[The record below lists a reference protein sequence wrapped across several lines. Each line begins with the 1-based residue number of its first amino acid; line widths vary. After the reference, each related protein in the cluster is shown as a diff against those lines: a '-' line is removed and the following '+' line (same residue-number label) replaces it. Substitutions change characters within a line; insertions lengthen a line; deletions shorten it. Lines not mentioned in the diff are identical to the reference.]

1 MPPENSYGNLTIPSD
16 IAEFY
21 RDFSY
26 RYFSTVSSS
35 HSADHFFNFIDY
47 PTTFRFEITK
57 KKKIK
62 TLDIE

>member
-1 MPPENSYGNLTIPSD
+1 MPPEISYGNLTIPSD

-21 RDFSY
+21 RNFY

-35 HSADHFFNFIDY
+35 YSADHFFNFIDY

-57 KKKIK
+57 KKIK

>member
-1 MPPENSYGNLTIPSD
+1 MPPEISYRNLTIPID
-16 IAEFY
+16 ITDFY
-21 RDFSY
+21 RSFNC

-35 HSADHFFNFIDY
+35 YDYFFNFIDY
-47 PTTFRFEITK
+47 PTTFRLEIT

>member
-35 HSADHFFNFIDY
+35 HSADY
-47 PTTFRFEITK
+47 PTTFRFKVT